1 MRLHLLFQPWTIS
14 PIATIFLPIIFVPMI
29 GLWLRYDLLARLDRS
44 VLNYLS
50 AGFVSLL
57 ALFVPFAVGTKR

>member
-1 MRLHLLFQPWTIS
+1 
-14 PIATIFLPIIFVPMI
+14 
-29 GLWLRYDLLARLDRS
+29 LDRS